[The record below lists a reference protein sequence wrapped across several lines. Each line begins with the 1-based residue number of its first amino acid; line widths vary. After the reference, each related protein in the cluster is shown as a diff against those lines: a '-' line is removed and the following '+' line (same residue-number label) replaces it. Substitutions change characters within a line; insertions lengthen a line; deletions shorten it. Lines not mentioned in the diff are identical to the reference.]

1 MDGNIWTETPLDN
14 LPCGPCC
21 CSGKKTPAK
30 QPDSP
35 KNSFSTTC
43 LFNPGCKWQQTSIKE
58 RDFHLCV
65 TRICAYHTVWE
76 HKAIYSGLLGRCH
89 AARVKC
95 CRVGVKQLQISCVCA
110 EECCVFV
117 QRLTNRLPFWA
128 MSKNLKQKKKKTSL
142 STNES
147 QTYKNKSHP
156 RFNKAVTQGRVKPQ
170 IKGIFSCKHDG

>member
-1 MDGNIWTETPLDN
+1 MTLSITLLHHNST
-14 LPCGPCC
+14 C
-21 CSGKKTPAK
+21 CSFLLPGQQRAERGREHLDRDSSGQSALWPLLLLWEKTPAK

-35 KNSFSTTC
+35 KNSFSTAC

-65 TRICAYHTVWE
+65 TRICAYHTVRE
-76 HKAIYSGLLGRCH
+76 HKAIYSGLWGRCH
-89 AARVKC
+89 VARVKC

-117 QRLTNRLPFWA
+117 QRLTNRTSILSNEHEFKA
-128 MSKNLKQKKKKTSL
+128 SLAKKKQKTPSL

-147 QTYKNKSHP
+147 
-156 RFNKAVTQGRVKPQ
+156 
-170 IKGIFSCKHDG
+170 